1 MTTYEIKVYD
11 CYIKKCNKKDVW
23 FAMTNKITNDYKNG
37 IIKSQNEYIKI
48 MDKLDSD
55 YLNSIENSN
64 MYKCEIANCY
74 KSVKQYLDYLSDK
87 NNYKKKNKYSIED
100 YINIIKINKNN
111 NLMYLVKYKNDLN

>member
-1 MTTYEIKVYD
+1 MSNISTRVRYD
-11 CYIKKCNKKDVW
+11 LDQLSMFDKTNTDS
-23 FAMTNKITNDYKNG
+23 NKIHNDYKNG

-111 NLMYLVKYKNDLN
+111 NLIV

>member
-11 CYIKKCNKKDVW
+11 CYIKKCNNEFKKRKNKKDVW

-55 YLNSIENSN
+55 YLNSIENTN

-74 KSVKQYLDYLSDK
+74 KSVKQYLDYLYDK

-111 NLMYLVKYKNDLN
+111 NLIV

>member
-11 CYIKKCNKKDVW
+11 CYIKKCNNEFKKRKNKKDVW
-23 FAMTNKITNDYKNG
+23 FAMTNKITNDYK
-37 IIKSQNEYIKI
+37 NEYIKI

-55 YLNSIENSN
+55 YLNSIENTN

-111 NLMYLVKYKNDLN
+111 NLIV

>member
-1 MTTYEIKVYD
+1 MIILNNIILILMTTYD
-11 CYIKKCNKKDVW
+11 CYIKKCNNEFKKRK
-23 FAMTNKITNDYKNG
+23 TKITNDYKNG

-111 NLMYLVKYKNDLN
+111 NLIV